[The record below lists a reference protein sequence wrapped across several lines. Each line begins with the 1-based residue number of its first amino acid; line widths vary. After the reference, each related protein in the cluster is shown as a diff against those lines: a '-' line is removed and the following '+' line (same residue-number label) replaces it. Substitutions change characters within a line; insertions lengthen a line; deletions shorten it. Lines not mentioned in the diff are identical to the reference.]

1 MVIGIENIK
10 RWLEF
15 NRCPFWQI
23 LKRTDERAIFSFWFP
38 KDSQEAETK
47 TVNDGLA
54 AMDDALDMLAPGS
67 YIVIA
72 NRDLKD
78 VKNWRQTVY
87 QHKMG
92 ESDSTHPYVGVA
104 ETPAPNI
111 DELVRKGIAEEMER
125 RARDARMKEMEAE
138 LAAYRKKDNAYQDAV
153 SSAIGQVMP
162 FVTNYGEQFVCGLIN
177 ALNGHRGEMV
187 APHGVGRVVN
197 NQKKVDMEEKE
208 IGGDARRLEAV
219 IGRLRQIEPE
229 KWLDL
234 LEALTRIHDT
244 DPGTYNMARNFL
256 LK

>member
-1 MVIGIENIK
+1 
-10 RWLEF
+10 
-15 NRCPFWQI
+15 
-23 LKRTDERAIFSFWFP
+23 
-38 KDSQEAETK
+38 
-47 TVNDGLA
+47 
-54 AMDDALDMLAPGS
+54 
-67 YIVIA
+67 
-72 NRDLKD
+72 
-78 VKNWRQTVY
+78 
-87 QHKMG
+87 
-92 ESDSTHPYVGVA
+92 
-104 ETPAPNI
+104 
-111 DELVRKGIAEEMER
+111 
-125 RARDARMKEMEAE
+125 MKEMEAE
-138 LAAYRKKDNAYQDAV
+138 LAAYRKKDNAYRDAV
-153 SSAIGQVMP
+153 SSAIGQIIP

-219 IGRLRQIEPE
+219 IGRLREIEPE